1 MKKFYDKHS
10 GEEIKPGDK
19 VRIVFEFPEKLI
31 FGRSDKVLEDI
42 LKNNNGSIE
51 KINNS

>member
-1 MKKFYDKHS
+1 MKKFYDKHT

-19 VRIVFEFPEKLI
+19 VRIEFEFPEKLVV
-31 FGRSDKVLEDI
+31 GRTDKILENI
-42 LKNNNGSIE
+42 LKYNNGSIE